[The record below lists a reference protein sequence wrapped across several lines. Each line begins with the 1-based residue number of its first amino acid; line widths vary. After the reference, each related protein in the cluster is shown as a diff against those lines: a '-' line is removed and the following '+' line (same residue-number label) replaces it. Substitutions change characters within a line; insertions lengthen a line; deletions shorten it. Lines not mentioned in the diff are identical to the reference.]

1 VLEGDA
7 LIRHDRRK
15 VVHCAASR
23 RFLTG
28 PARFETKSPYREGSV
43 AAVDSHAR
51 GRAGTLG
58 GAVQGDFQVEAT
70 RDGDTELIAIRGE
83 LDLASGPV
91 LELELARVAAAQTRA
106 VIVDLRRL
114 EFMDSTGLSI
124 IVRAHRTLA
133 ELECELCLVRGTP
146 QVQRLLDLT
155 GVAEH
160 VRVLAAPEELRNG
173 R

>member
-1 VLEGDA
+1 M
-7 LIRHDRRK
+7 
-15 VVHCAASR
+15 
-23 RFLTG
+23 
-28 PARFETKSPYREGSV
+28 
-43 AAVDSHAR
+43 
-51 GRAGTLG
+51 
-58 GAVQGDFQVEAT
+58 

-91 LELELARVAAAQTRA
+91 LEAELARISPEQTRA
-106 VIVDLRRL
+106 VVVDLRRL

-124 IVRAHRTLA
+124 IVRAHRTYA
-133 ELECELCLVRGTP
+133 ESECELCLVRGTP

-160 VRVLAAPEELRNG
+160 VRLLAAPEELLNG